1 MNGGP
6 VVRSISLSE
15 LSEAI
20 SQSIKA
26 GKKHYGLFFLAAV
39 LAATLAALQNSVGGF
54 AISVLTMIGFK
65 VYGAGVVAVSQ
76 HAAESGGS
84 LTANMFAWTFKSER
98 GLRQTLKAIAVDLIP
113 SGFIMLL
120 AIVLTVSMV
129 ASDPRGTEMAEKT
142 MILASVVALATV
154 VITLPFRMVLQ
165 LLLLRDLTWRQSLS
179 LSVSAFFK
187 NLPVYLLYL
196 LPALPGLSILLI
208 PNLGRPFADAEII
221 KGISVAIQYVLSF
234 FVPYFMILDY
244 LLYKKFFRFDSP
256 DFELLKPQV

>member
-1 MNGGP
+1 MNDGP
-6 VVRSISLSE
+6 VVQGVSWTE
-15 LSEAI
+15 LSNML

-39 LAATLAALQNSVGGF
+39 LSATLAALQNSVGGF
-54 AISVLTMIGFK
+54 AISVLSMIGLK

-76 HAAESGGS
+76 QAAESGGS
-84 LTANMFAWTFKSER
+84 LTANMFAWTFTSER

-113 SGFIMLL
+113 SGLVMLL
-120 AIVLTVSMV
+120 AIGFTVSMV
-129 ASDPRGTEMAEKT
+129 ASDPRGTGMAEKT
-142 MILASVVALATV
+142 MIMAAVIALVPV

-165 LLLLRDLTWRQSLS
+165 LLLLRDLSWGQSLS
-179 LSVSAFFK
+179 LSISAFFK

-196 LPALPGLSILLI
+196 LPALPGMFILLI
-208 PNLGRPFADAEII
+208 PNLGRPFNDAEFI
-221 KGISVAIQYVLSF
+221 KGVGVAIQYVLAF

-256 DFELLKPQV
+256 DVELLKSQA